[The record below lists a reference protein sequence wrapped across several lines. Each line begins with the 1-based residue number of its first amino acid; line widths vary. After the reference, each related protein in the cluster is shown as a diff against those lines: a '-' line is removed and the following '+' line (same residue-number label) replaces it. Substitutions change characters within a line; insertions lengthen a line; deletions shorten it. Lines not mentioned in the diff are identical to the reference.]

1 LNPSFCIPTTGYVF
15 FFFFFFTPLSP
26 TRNMNLHSTHPPTT
40 TSLTPQ
46 LRARNTNPQATK
58 KVRDQIEE
66 CKTELSLSTKPYDSH
81 NPRVI
86 AEYLEAGDE
95 ERSSFQQIF
104 GACKL
109 LMQLQSKG
117 RWYSWK
123 RGLIERLGPDVE
135 GILDEVVDVSH
146 PSIEGS
152 SEHGNWI

>member
-1 LNPSFCIPTTGYVF
+1 MIIPRPRLSPSSCILTTGYVF
-15 FFFFFFTPLSP
+15 LLLVLPRP
-26 TRNMNLHSTHPPTT
+26 VIAPPVN
-40 TSLTPQ
+40 
-46 LRARNTNPQATK
+46 RANIQATT
-58 KVRDQIEE
+58 KVRTQIQE
-66 CKTELSLSTKPYDSH
+66 CRTELSLSTKPYDSH

-117 RWYSWK
+117 RWYVWK

-135 GILDEVVDVSH
+135 GILEEVIEVSH
-146 PSIEGS
+146 LVSVKAVRI
-152 SEHGNWI
+152 

>member
-1 LNPSFCIPTTGYVF
+1 MFLLHSLIPHPDSSSPSYPPSTSNYYIPTT
-15 FFFFFFTPLSP
+15 P
-26 TRNMNLHSTHPPTT
+26 HP
-40 TSLTPQ
+40 
-46 LRARNTNPQATK
+46 RAWKTNPQATK

-146 PSIEGS
+146 PQPVRAVRQSGIECKL
-152 SEHGNWI
+152 IIRIK

>member
-1 LNPSFCIPTTGYVF
+1 LTTFSPSYALALPILHSYQIGPTTPFG
-15 FFFFFFTPLSP
+15 SQS
-26 TRNMNLHSTHPPTT
+26 N
-40 TSLTPQ
+40 
-46 LRARNTNPQATK
+46 AQATK

-86 AEYLEAGDE
+86 AEYLEANDE
-95 ERSSFQQIF
+95 ERASFKDIF

-135 GILDEVVDVSH
+135 GILEEVVEVCQHQPVRAEYTH
-146 PSIEGS
+146 PNTRLMIRMRS
-152 SEHGNWI
+152 SWMK

>member
-1 LNPSFCIPTTGYVF
+1 MFLLHSLIPHSDSSPPSYPPSTSSHYIPTT
-15 FFFFFFTPLSP
+15 PLP
-26 TRNMNLHSTHPPTT
+26 
-40 TSLTPQ
+40 
-46 LRARNTNPQATK
+46 RARKTNPKATK

-117 RWYSWK
+117 RWYRWK

-135 GILDEVVDVSH
+135 GILEEVVDVSH
-146 PSIEGS
+146 PQPVRAV
-152 SEHGNWI
+152 

>member
-1 LNPSFCIPTTGYVF
+1 MSL
-15 FFFFFFTPLSP
+15 L
-26 TRNMNLHSTHPPTT
+26 LHSLIPHRDSSPPSYPPSTPHHYIHTTPHP
-40 TSLTPQ
+40 
-46 LRARNTNPQATK
+46 RARNTNPQATK

-135 GILDEVVDVSH
+135 GILDEVVEVCHPQPVRAVTCWNVS
-146 PSIEGS
+146 
-152 SEHGNWI
+152 